1 MTKKILLSLASIF
14 LTYRSVE
21 LIKFLDNTNPAQ
33 FNWIGAIAFSFAL
46 NLFIT
51 GIFALLGFAF
61 LTSRILPNSYY
72 KIKNSKNLTL
82 TYKIW
87 GVEHFKLLLL
97 KFFWGKKRNR
107 RKYFNG
113 TKTGITNFDLQTR
126 QSEFGHLA
134 ALITIAIVSFNILI
148 KGHIVI
154 FFITTLINIIGNF
167 YPIILQRNHRI
178 QIERLKLILDK
189 RKSTSKLNDY

>member
-1 MTKKILLSLASIF
+1 MTKKLLLSSASIF

-21 LIKFLDNTNPAQ
+21 LIKFLCNTNPDQ
-33 FNWIGAIAFSFAL
+33 FNWFGIIVFSFIL

-72 KIKNSKNLTL
+72 KIKNSKNVSLI
-82 TYKIW
+82 YKLLGIAY
-87 GVEHFKLLLL
+87 FKLLLL
-97 KFFWGKKRNR
+97 KFFWGKERNR
-107 RKYFNG
+107 KKYFNG
-113 TKTGITNFDLQTR
+113 TRSGIINFDIKTR
-126 QSEFGHLA
+126 QSEFGHLTA
-134 ALITIAIVSFNILI
+134 FIIIELITFYLFI
-148 KGHIVI
+148 KGHLAI
-154 FFITTLINIIGNF
+154 FFISTFINVIGNF

-189 RKSTSKLNDY
+189 QKTTV